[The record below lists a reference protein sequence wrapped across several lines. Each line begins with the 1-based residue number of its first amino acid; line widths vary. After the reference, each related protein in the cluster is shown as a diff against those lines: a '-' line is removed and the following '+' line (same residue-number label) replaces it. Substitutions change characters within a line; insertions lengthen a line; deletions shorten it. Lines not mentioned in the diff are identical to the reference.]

1 MDKHD
6 ALQAKLDSDTEA
18 LVRAK
23 EKLRVALLPN
33 NIAMH
38 TLDENFR
45 LLDEI
50 DREIETIQQEIKRI
64 GSQLIHQ
71 YSSRGS

>member
-1 MDKHD
+1 MDKRD
-6 ALQAKLDSDTEA
+6 ALQATLDADTEA
-18 LVRAK
+18 LAQAK

-33 NIAMH
+33 NIALH

-45 LLDEI
+45 LLDEM
-50 DREIETIQQEIKRI
+50 DREIERIQQEIKRI
-64 GSQLIHQ
+64 GSLLIHQ